1 MDKKNRNRLLWIVA
15 LVVLAGLF
23 WGLSRP
29 KPINI
34 ELYTVDRGTV
44 EMTVAN
50 TRSGTVKACQRS
62 KLSMPI
68 GGQIETIHVQEGDE
82 VVAGQPLITL
92 WNADRTAAVEL
103 ERARLESAVQDHE
116 VACITSRSDRT
127 ESNRSQALVKQ
138 GLASKEVADR
148 AAAKASASQAA
159 CAAAGARERQAEAGL
174 SLAKATLE
182 QTVLTAPFAGT
193 VAEVTGELGEFAT
206 PSPPGIPTPPA
217 IDLLTHGCHYI
228 TAPIDEVDAAL
239 VSLGQTARV
248 SMDAF
253 RGREFPGTVRRIA
266 PYVLDLEK
274 QARTVDVE
282 AELGIMPEGVNLL
295 AGYSADL
302 EIIIETREDVTRVPT
317 ELLLEEKYVLVVNSE
332 DTLERREVTAGISNW
347 TFTEISSGLQPG
359 DRIVRSVGQSGV
371 EAGALVE
378 VTGPTDD

>member
-1 MDKKNRNRLLWIVA
+1 MDKKNRKRLLWIVA

-332 DTLERREVTAGISNW
+332 DTLERQEVSTGISNW